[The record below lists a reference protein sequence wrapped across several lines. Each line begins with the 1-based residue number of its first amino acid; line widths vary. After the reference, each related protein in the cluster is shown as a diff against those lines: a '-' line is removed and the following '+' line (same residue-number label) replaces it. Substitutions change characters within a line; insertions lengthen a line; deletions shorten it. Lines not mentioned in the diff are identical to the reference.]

1 MYFINNAWILQKYWK
16 VRQKIFWTLFML
28 RVTTYTTDKWYFI
41 NIKDIIAWRDYIYI
55 SLQALDDQYF
65 IKSTYYEC
73 QITIVRIHWALREEW
88 F

>member
-16 VRQKIFWTLFML
+16 VRQKTFWTLFML

-55 SLQALDDQYF
+55 SSSIGRSVFY
-65 IKSTYYEC
+65 
-73 QITIVRIHWALREEW
+73 
-88 F
+88 